1 MIQVWGTYH
10 QMTVYMTLNNMRK
23 IFLFVFVF
31 CSILIAENLRIV
43 SLCPYVTEN
52 LYLLGMG
59 ENIVGLTL
67 QDREKYKKNSEIVG
81 SMLQLN
87 IEKIISLK
95 PDIAIASKEGNKPE
109 NIIKLKTLGIK
120 TYVLA
125 QLFSMNDIFE
135 NFIKLAE
142 ITGEKRKGEEIV
154 KKAKEKLEKIK
165 FIKRKS
171 VFFILGWKPLITTGR
186 ETFMNDLIEK
196 AGGKNIFGQI
206 NKKWIFVNIEEV
218 IKKNPD
224 VIIYI
229 EMGENFKSYI
239 ERMKEVKAVK
249 ENKILKIDPYKIG
262 SPTPESIV
270 DVCIKIN
277 KFLNE
282 S

>member
-1 MIQVWGTYH
+1 MK
-10 QMTVYMTLNNMRK
+10 K

-95 PDIAIASKEGNKPE
+95 PDIAIASKEGNRPE

-125 QLFSMNDIFE
+125 QLFSLNDIFE

-154 KKAKEKLEKIK
+154 KRAKEKLEKIK
-165 FIKRKS
+165 FIKKKR

-186 ETFMNDLIEK
+186 ETFINDLIEK
-196 AGGKNIFGQI
+196 AGGRNIFGQI
-206 NKKWIFVNIEEV
+206 NKKWISVNIEEV
-218 IKKNPD
+218 IKRNPD

-239 ERMKEVKAVK
+239 ERLKEAKAVK
-249 ENKILKIDPYKIG
+249 ENKILKIDPYKIA
-262 SPTPESIV
+262 SPTPESIG

-282 S
+282 N